1 MFGKKSTHAEPVWGP
16 HMLAVL
22 DRIETRLDRLEALVR
37 SAPASVASPVVI
49 QGASVQ
55 GPHHSDVREWLPVLD
70 RFHEL
75 VLVAQGHPDLAQQF
89 GLTTRQKEVSP
100 PGETTWTDPERN
112 EPTPEGMVYG

>member
-1 MFGKKSTHAEPVWGP
+1 MFGKKSTHAEPAWDP

-37 SAPASVASPVVI
+37 AVPPSVASPII
-49 QGASVQ
+49 QPTGS
-55 GPHHSDVREWLPVLD
+55 PVREWLPVLD

-89 GLTTRQKEVSP
+89 GLTSRQREAAEAAGP
-100 PGETTWTDPERN
+100 TTWTEPD
-112 EPTPEGMVYG
+112 EPTPEGMTYG